1 MGTTWNELASQ
12 DYMGL
17 ELAQQWVKA
26 SRCLSQLEGYLQ
38 ASALSELAVRL
49 LCFAEALDSS
59 RAQGSGLDMAT
70 LARDAVMRE
79 SSRSPQARD
88 ALQGLAAMQNL
99 MALPAQA
106 SLSVPALLQVQSM
119 LCPENPGLPTSGVPT
134 ALERWLS
141 DWQLAAHP
149 GAHTDALLQLPLL
162 HTRWHQMQPL
172 SSDHQRMGRLLDV
185 LLLQRSGLISSMAML
200 WSRALMTTAQRLDWR
215 SGTAARPGDSVLAR
229 QAYVL
234 QVVETAAKL
243 TLEVLSDL
251 SALWSEVN
259 HAVQAQHKFFS
270 PELVRHL
277 FVYPAT
283 RVELLAHEL
292 AVTRLTATRYL
303 DALVG
308 TGILQ
313 RERFGR
319 DNVYAHAALQAV
331 LKPKDKWPKETLTAL
346 LRPKS

>member
-1 MGTTWNELASQ
+1 MGTTWNELANQ

-38 ASALSELAVRL
+38 ASALSELAIRL
-49 LCFAEALDSS
+49 LCFTEALDSS

-79 SSRSPQARD
+79 SSRSSQARD
-88 ALQGLAAMQNL
+88 ALQGMAAMQSL
-99 MALPAQA
+99 MSLPRQA
-106 SLSVPALLQVQSM
+106 SLSVQALLQVQSM
-119 LCPENPGLPTSGVPT
+119 LCSENPGLRTSSVLT
-134 ALERWLS
+134 ALERWLN
-141 DWQLAAHP
+141 DWQLAANP
-149 GAHTDALLQLPLL
+149 GAHTDTLLELPLL
-162 HTRWHQMQPL
+162 HARWHQLHPL

-215 SGTAARPGDSVLAR
+215 SGIPARPGDNLLAR
-229 QAYVL
+229 QAYLL
-234 QVVETAAKL
+234 QVVETSARL
-243 TLEVLSDL
+243 TLEMLKDL
-251 SALWSEVN
+251 AVLWSEVN
-259 HAVQAQHKFFS
+259 HAIQAQHKFFS

-277 FVYPAT
+277 FTYPAT

-313 RERFGR
+313 RERCGR

-331 LKPKDKWPKETLTAL
+331 LKPKDKLQ
-346 LRPKS
+346 R